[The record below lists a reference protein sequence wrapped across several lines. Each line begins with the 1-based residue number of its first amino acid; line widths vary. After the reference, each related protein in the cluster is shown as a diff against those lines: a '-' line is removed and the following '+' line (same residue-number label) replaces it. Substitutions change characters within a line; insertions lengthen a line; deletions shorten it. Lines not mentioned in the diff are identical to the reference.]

1 MNPKTILCLLSGSAL
16 CLAAPQYSYPAYTSY
31 AASPYTSYVSS
42 PFSAA
47 ASPIVYTN
55 QVTSQLAYAASP
67 QVAGAL
73 VKDPA
78 LLSTRPN
85 LNSDRF
91 VAKPDVNG
99 PASISTFPAPEPVHT
114 TLGRSNPAIDAS
126 VRRVAAP
133 QIASLQ
139 PATDHKNFQINSQY
153 YAQKAFQFPIA
164 VTSAIQAVRD
174 KRSPNAAAALAY
186 MKAVNSQDIC
196 ARSTQLY
203 LEVILQ
209 GGTVDEA
216 NSAAT
221 KIYIDD
227 YNNGLSVAPGSACE
241 ASDVAW
247 RKAEAEG
254 KDPVVYS
261 AIAFM
266 ENWPG
271 MREGNPCAV
280 SGRDYVNAIIEG
292 ASHTQANFLAAKSFG
307 DAIKNL
313 AAQGKELRDP
323 ACAAATKAFF
333 NALPSKPSPPN
344 AAAMLAFIDKA
355 YAGFSFNYD
364 PVCWRSTEAF
374 FDSYAAGNDE
384 LQSNRKAARV
394 FLDEFAKG
402 GAGIPADSPCAA
414 ATRAYYANIPNPPSP
429 ANKAAMEAFMDKM
442 IADGPREPDPACAK
456 STVAYWDAYEAGA
469 TETDANLA
477 AAEGFFKAFTEGLHI
492 PANSPCVA
500 ATKAYFYNIPNKP
513 SPPNAAAMIAFIDAM
528 VAQGNRRVYDPVCA
542 KSTLAFWD
550 SFKSGDDELT
560 ANFKANLAFIEEY
573 KKGAKVPANSPCLI
587 STIAYSQATKNL
599 PSPPNNAAMLA
610 FMEEAIL
617 SNMDRIDPV
626 CLTATEAY
634 YRAYLAGKG
643 ETKSNE
649 IAGVAFL
656 DAVAASPDFDPGS
669 PCGISAKAYMKNL
682 DASISVLFDGRSY

>member
-1 MNPKTILCLLSGSAL
+1 MG
-16 CLAAPQYSYPAYTSY
+16 
-31 AASPYTSYVSS
+31 
-42 PFSAA
+42 
-47 ASPIVYTN
+47 
-55 QVTSQLAYAASP
+55 
-67 QVAGAL
+67 
-73 VKDPA
+73 
-78 LLSTRPN
+78 
-85 LNSDRF
+85 
-91 VAKPDVNG
+91 
-99 PASISTFPAPEPVHT
+99 
-114 TLGRSNPAIDAS
+114 
-126 VRRVAAP
+126 
-133 QIASLQ
+133 
-139 PATDHKNFQINSQY
+139 
-153 YAQKAFQFPIA
+153 
-164 VTSAIQAVRD
+164 
-174 KRSPNAAAALAY
+174 
-186 MKAVNSQDIC
+186 NSQDIC

-227 YNNGLSVAPGSACE
+227 YNNGLSVTPGSACE
-241 ASDVAW
+241 ASDIAW

-254 KDPVVYS
+254 KDPVLYS

-271 MREGNPCAV
+271 MKEGNPCAV

-292 ASHTQANFLAAKSFG
+292 ASHTQANFLAAKSFA

-384 LQSNRKAARV
+384 LKSNRKAAKV
-394 FLDEFAKG
+394 FLEEFSRG

-414 ATRAYYANIPNPPSP
+414 AARAYYENIPNPPSP

-456 STVAYWDAYEAGA
+456 STIAYWDAYEAGA
-469 TETDANLA
+469 TETDAILT
-477 AAEGFFKAFTEGLHI
+477 AAEGFFTSFRDGLSI
-492 PANSPCVA
+492 PADSPCVA
-500 ATKAYFYNIPNKP
+500 ATKAYFNNLPNKP

-528 VAQGNRRVYDPVCA
+528 VAQGNKRVYDPACA
-542 KSTLAFWD
+542 DSTLAFWK
-550 SFKSGDDELT
+550 SFKDGDDELT
-560 ANFKANLAFIEEY
+560 ANFKANLAFIETY
-573 KKGAKVPANSPCLI
+573 KKGAKVPAESPCLV
-587 STIAYSQATKNL
+587 STRAYSKATKNL

-610 FMEEAIL
+610 FMDEAIL
-617 SNMDRIDPV
+617 SNMDSIDPV
-626 CLTATEAY
+626 CLAATEAY
-634 YRAYLAGKG
+634 YKAYLAGNG
-643 ETKSNE
+643 EVKSNE

-669 PCGISAKAYMKNL
+669 PCGVSAKAYMANI
-682 DASISVLFDGRSY
+682 DATAKFVFDGRSY